1 MSMQMSSK
9 KMTGNRNRLILRNF
23 RTRKK
28 PVMIKNLQ
36 IFDRNEKTWFK
47 NKRTTNSELIRLEVE
62 GNGSMTYN
70 T

>member
-1 MSMQMSSK
+1 MSSK
-9 KMTGNRNRLILRNF
+9 KMTENRNRSILRNLK
-23 RTRKK
+23 TRRK

-36 IFDRNEKTWFK
+36 MFDRNEKAWFM